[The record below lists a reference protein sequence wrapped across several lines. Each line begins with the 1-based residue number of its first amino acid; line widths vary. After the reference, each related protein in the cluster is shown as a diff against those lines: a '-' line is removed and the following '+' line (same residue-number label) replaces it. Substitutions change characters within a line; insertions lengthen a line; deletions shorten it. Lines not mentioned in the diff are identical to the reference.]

1 MSLQAARTLINH
13 NLDLPT
19 LPQVVAKINAL
30 VEDPDVGVREIGAA
44 VAEDGPIAA
53 KVLRIANSAYF
64 GLREKVVSTEHAT
77 AVLGIRMLRT
87 VAMQAS
93 VLREYDHL
101 ASGTDF
107 DCIRLWRH
115 AILTGQT
122 AAALASKCR
131 ARIGLA
137 PDEFQVVG
145 LLHDIGQILFLEGL
159 GENFLACVRE
169 AHERNLPQHVCEELH
184 LGFHHGHVGALIASS
199 WGLPQLVA
207 DTIQYHHGPREQLLA
222 EPAIALV
229 ALVNLAVQHVE
240 NGDAASAAASFDSRA
255 LTLLGV
261 SAEDVRATLDQA
273 CDWWPQIEV

>member
-1 MSLQAARTLINH
+1 MSLSQAQSLVAK

-44 VAEDGPIAA
+44 VAEDAPIAA
-53 KVLRIANSAYF
+53 KVLKIANSAYF

-93 VLREYDHL
+93 IIREYDHL
-101 ASGTDF
+101 AAGSDF
-107 DCIRLWRH
+107 DCRLLWRH
-115 AILTGQT
+115 SILTGQT
-122 AAALASKCR
+122 AAALAAKCR

-145 LLHDIGQILFLEGL
+145 LLHDIGKILFLEGM
-159 GENFLACVRE
+159 GEQFLACVRE
-169 AHERNLPQHVCEELH
+169 ANERGLPPHVCEQTR
-184 LGFHHGHVGALIASS
+184 LGFHHGHVGALIASG
-199 WGLPQLVA
+199 WGMPQLVA
-207 DTIQYHHGPREQLLA
+207 DAIEFHHGPRERLLG

-229 ALVNLAVQHVE
+229 ALVNLATHSIE
-240 NGDAASAAASFDSRA
+240 EGDRTGASAVFDERA
-255 LTLLGV
+255 RTLLGV
-261 SAEDVRATLDQA
+261 SLDDVDATMAQA
-273 CDWWPQIEV
+273 CAWWPQIDV